1 MPPQP
6 EVRLHE
12 TSTELPVSMARSN
25 HREHNILIERIKSVR
40 AELYTTSDPHRRN
53 KLNEE
58 LGEATK
64 ELVELVLQREGR
76 LKSPLEARGRTQED
90 KD

>member
-1 MPPQP
+1 MPPQRQ
-6 EVRLHE
+6 VRFHE
-12 TSTELPVSMARSN
+12 RSTEWPVSMAASSN
-25 HREHNILIERIKSVR
+25 RQHKTIVERIKSVR
-40 AELYTTSDPHRRN
+40 AELHRTSDPNTRN
-53 KLNEE
+53 KLSEE

-76 LKSPLEARGRTQED
+76 LKSPLEGTGTQDD